1 MIDRY
6 KLFKGCCIA
15 AIVIGGISCLVCAGI
30 FLFSYFLT
38 ASSDSAVQGGVT
50 FFVALALLFPV
61 AAGVISIL
69 AGKAGLQGDPYL
81 CKKMSIISA
90 GIMVL
95 SLLSSFRTG
104 SVNFLTVLETA
115 FYCVFA
121 YLAHTEAY

>member
-1 MIDRY
+1 MDHY
-6 KLFKGCCIA
+6 KIFKGCCIA
-15 AIVIGGISCLVCAGI
+15 EIVIGGLSCLVCAGV
-30 FLFSYFLT
+30 FLFSYLLT
-38 ASSDSAVQGGVT
+38 WGSDSVVQGGVT

-81 CKKMSIISA
+81 CKKMSTISA
-90 GIMVL
+90 VIMVL
-95 SLLSSFRTG
+95 SLLSAFRTG
-104 SVNFLTVLETA
+104 SLNFLTVLETA